1 MTGPTQPSSGGSMV
15 YRSKKMPPP
24 PTSQGPLTSQVP
36 GHLGHSQPAPW
47 VVRAAGVWYGSL
59 GGRGEGHGAG
69 RVSGERPRPGKHETC
84 PLEVL
89 SICIA
94 LSPALGL
101 GSGVSNA
108 LPGRVCMGCLR
119 LEWLS
124 LTLRPLRP
132 SEPLPQP
139 QARAR
144 CCRKVVY

>member
-1 MTGPTQPSSGGSMV
+1 MGHWGAGVKGTGQGGS
-15 YRSKKMPPP
+15 
-24 PTSQGPLTSQVP
+24 QGKDQGWASTKPDHQS
-36 GHLGHSQPAPW
+36 
-47 VVRAAGVWYGSL
+47 
-59 GGRGEGHGAG
+59 
-69 RVSGERPRPGKHETC
+69 
-84 PLEVL
+84 VL

-124 LTLRPLRP
+124 LTLRPLRA

-139 QARAR
+139 QARAQ